1 MLIYSPMRY
10 IFWDW
15 NGTLVNDAHALCEAF
30 NQLISQRGIRPV
42 SLERYRDIYQHPIKK
57 MYSEVGVDLAAHPF
71 EAMADLWHQLY
82 QDAVAGSA
90 LHHDVLSTI
99 SALSERGSSHNVVSA
114 LPHEVLITQVE
125 RFGVRH
131 LFDNVHG
138 ISDAFAESK
147 IAQAVQLAERLA
159 ARGGE
164 ITVVG
169 DSSHDAEVARE
180 LSANCVLV
188 ARGAESRARLER
200 NGYPVV
206 DDFSFLMALERR
218 WERR

>member
-1 MLIYSPMRY
+1 MRY

-15 NGTLVNDAHALCEAF
+15 NGTLINDADALCQAF
-30 NQLISQRGIRPV
+30 NQLISQRGVEPV
-42 SLERYRDIYQHPIKK
+42 SLERYRDIYRHPIKN
-57 MYSEVGVDLAAHPF
+57 MYRDVGVDLDAHPF

-82 QDAVAGSA
+82 RDAATESA
-90 LHHDVLSTI
+90 LHHDALSTI
-99 SALSERGSSHNVVSA
+99 LALTERGSSHSVVSA
-114 LPHEVLITQVE
+114 LPHHFLIPQVE

-138 ISDAFAESK
+138 IPDAFAESK
-147 IAQAVQLAERLA
+147 VAQAVQLAERLE
-159 ARGGE
+159 ARGRD

-180 LSANCVLV
+180 LNANCVLV

-206 DDFSFLMALERR
+206 DDFSFLMAIERG
-218 WERR
+218 